1 MLFFY
6 LLSTVLFPFI
16 IPILEVLNI
25 TVLPKSALNF
35 FAKSVKRIKESRL
48 KDNQKVKSG
57 GGYMRVF
64 TF

>member
-57 GGYMRVF
+57 GGYMRVV

>member
-6 LLSTVLFPFI
+6 LLSTVLFPFLV
-16 IPILEVLNI
+16 PILDVLNI
-25 TVLPKSALNF
+25 TVFPKSAVNF
-35 FAKSVKRIKESRL
+35 LTKSVKRIKESRL
-48 KDNQKVKSG
+48 KDNQKVRSG

>member
-1 MLFFY
+1 MF
-6 LLSTVLFPFI
+6 
-16 IPILEVLNI
+16 
-25 TVLPKSALNF
+25 PKSAVNF
-35 FAKSVKRIKESRL
+35 LAKSVKRIKESRL

>member
-64 TF
+64 MF